1 MSLFISPLISQS
13 SDKESLALGW
23 MVSYTDGDITAIA
36 NEGTI
41 LVGFHLAG
49 QTVLE
54 PSAAQLEACAHHSIS
69 TRLYILPLL

>member
-1 MSLFISPLISQS
+1 
-13 SDKESLALGW
+13 